1 MDKDEKKRSLP
12 RRMLAFFL
20 TLALVL
26 GSVFLV
32 ANWQKLN
39 FDFIR
44 RYFTYRNLARN
55 EHGQVE
61 SFSYDGGLNSSFI
74 RVGGDLLV
82 CSAGGVR
89 LYSESGAAYVDQVC
103 ALANPVLSSGGNV
116 GMVYDAG
123 GRDLFVYQNHELA
136 FSLNV
141 GEGRTLLSASLSAQG
156 RLTTVTQQSGV
167 KGSVTVYDAAFQPSW
182 GVNLSS
188 RFVTDAILSPDG
200 STLAVLTA
208 GQTGGVYDS
217 QVSLY
222 SQAHATGDPTP
233 DAVCSLGNNAV
244 LKVSWPSGPL
254 RVLGETA
261 LCYVSADGT
270 LVGNYSYAFRYLK
283 GFSLEGD
290 SFSTLLLGKYRAGT
304 EAELVT
310 VGTDGE
316 AIASLPLD
324 QQILSLSSVGRY
336 LSILTADGLNIYTSD
351 LELYHSSADLL
362 GTRKILQ
369 RPDGTVTLLG
379 DETARLYLP
388 D

>member
-1 MDKDEKKRSLP
+1 MDKEEKKASLP
-12 RRMLAFFL
+12 RRVLAFLL
-20 TLALVL
+20 TVALVL

-44 RYFTYRNLARN
+44 RYFTYRDLKRN

-61 SFSYDGGLNSSFI
+61 SFSYDGGLGSSFI

-82 CSAGGVR
+82 CSVGGVR
-89 LYSESGAAYVDQVC
+89 LYSESGAAYVNQVC
-103 ALANPVLSSGGNV
+103 ALSNPVLASGGDM
-116 GMVYDAG
+116 GLLYDAG
-123 GRDLFVYQNHELA
+123 GRELFVYQNHQQV
-136 FSLNV
+136 FSLDV

-200 STLAVLTA
+200 FTLAVLTA

-217 QVSLY
+217 QVTLY
-222 SQAHATGDPTP
+222 SQGHATDDPTP

-261 LCYVSADGT
+261 LCYVRADGA
-270 LVGNYSYAFRYLK
+270 LAGSYPYSYRYLK
-283 GFSLEGD
+283 GFSLDGD

-310 VGTDGE
+310 VGLDGE
-316 AIASLPLD
+316 AIATLPLD
-324 QQILSLSSVGRY
+324 QQILSLSSAGRY
-336 LSILTADGLNIYTSD
+336 LSILTADALSVYTSD
-351 LELYHSSADLL
+351 LKLYHSSSDLL

-379 DETARLYLP
+379 DESARLYLP

>member
-1 MDKDEKKRSLP
+1 MDKED
-12 RRMLAFFL
+12 RRPSRLRRILAFFL
-20 TLALVL
+20 TAALVL

-44 RYFTYRNLARN
+44 RYFAYHSLKRN

-103 ALANPVLSSGGNV
+103 ALTNPVLASSGDTAL
-116 GMVYDAG
+116 VYDAG
-123 GRDLFVYQNHELA
+123 GRDLFVYKDHALA
-136 FSLNV
+136 FSLNAS
-141 GEGRTLLSASLSAQG
+141 EGHTLLAASLSAQG
-156 RLTTVTQQSGV
+156 RLV
-167 KGSVTVYDAAFQPSW
+167 KGSVTVYDESFQPSW

-200 STLAVLTA
+200 NTLAVLTA
-208 GQTGGVYDS
+208 GQTAGVYDS
-217 QVSLY
+217 QISLY
-222 SQAHATGDPTP
+222 SQNHAAGDSTP
-233 DAVCSLGNNAV
+233 DAVCSLGNNAA
-244 LKVSWPSGPL
+244 LKVAWPSGPL

-261 LCYVSADGT
+261 LCYVGADGT
-270 LVGNYSYAFRYLK
+270 LSGSYSYAFRYLK

-290 SFSTLLLGKYRAGT
+290 GFSTLLLGKYRAGT

-316 AIASLPLD
+316 VIASLPLD
-324 QQILSLSSVGRY
+324 QQILSLSSAGRY
-336 LSILTADGLNIYTSD
+336 LSILTADGLSTYTSD
-351 LELYHSSADLL
+351 LKLYHSSADLP

-379 DETARLYLP
+379 DENARLYLP

>member
-1 MDKDEKKRSLP
+1 MDKTKRSLP
-12 RRMLAFFL
+12 RRVLTFL
-20 TLALVL
+20 LTAVLVL

-44 RYFTYRNLARN
+44 RYFTYRDLKRSEN
-55 EHGQVE
+55 GQVE
-61 SFSYDGGLNSSFI
+61 SFSYDGGLNSSFL

-89 LYSESGAAYVDQVC
+89 LYSEGGAAYVDQVC
-103 ALANPVLSSGGNV
+103 ALTNPVLSSGGDV
-116 GMVYDAG
+116 GLVYAAG
-123 GRDLFVYQNHELA
+123 GRDLFVYRNHELV
-136 FSLNV
+136 FSLTTD
-141 GEGRTLLSASLSAQG
+141 EGRTLLSASLSAQG

-167 KGSVTVYDAAFQPSW
+167 KGSVTVYDASFQPSW

-200 STLAVLTA
+200 TTLAVLTA
-208 GQTGGVYDS
+208 GQTVGVYDS
-217 QVSLY
+217 QVALY
-222 SQAHATGDPTP
+222 SQAHAAGDPTP

-244 LKVSWPSGPL
+244 LKVAWPSGPL

-261 LCYVSADGT
+261 LCYVTADGT
-270 LVGNYSYAFRYLK
+270 LAGSYPYSYRYLK
-283 GFSLEGD
+283 GFSLDGD

-304 EAELVT
+304 EAELIT
-310 VGTDGE
+310 VGLDGQ
-316 AIASLPLD
+316 AVASLPLD
-324 QQILSLSSVGRY
+324 QQILSLSSAGRY
-336 LSILTADGLNIYTSD
+336 LSILTADGLSIYTGD
-351 LELYHSSADLL
+351 LKPYHSSADLL
-362 GTRKILQ
+362 GERKLLQ

>member
-1 MDKDEKKRSLP
+1 MDKEEKRPSRL
-12 RRMLAFFL
+12 RRVLAFLL
-20 TLALVL
+20 TAALVL

-44 RYFTYRNLARN
+44 RYFAYHSLKRN

-103 ALANPVLSSGGNV
+103 ALANPVLASSGDTAL
-116 GMVYDAG
+116 VYDAG
-123 GRDLFVYQNHELA
+123 GRDLFVYKDHALA
-136 FSLNV
+136 FSLNAS
-141 GEGRTLLSASLSAQG
+141 EGHTLLAASLSAQG
-156 RLTTVTQQSGV
+156 RLVTVTQQSGV
-167 KGSVTVYDAAFQPSW
+167 KGSVTVYDESFQPSW

-200 STLAVLTA
+200 NTLAVLTA
-208 GQTGGVYDS
+208 GQTAGVYDS
-217 QVSLY
+217 QISLY
-222 SQAHATGDPTP
+222 SQNHAAGDSTP
-233 DAVCSLGNNAV
+233 DAVCSLGNNAA
-244 LKVSWPSGPL
+244 LKVAWPSGPL

-261 LCYVSADGT
+261 LCYVGADGT
-270 LVGNYSYAFRYLK
+270 LSGSYAYAFRYLK

-290 SFSTLLLGKYRAGT
+290 GFSTLLLGKYRAGT

-316 AIASLPLD
+316 VIASLPLD
-324 QQILSLSSVGRY
+324 QQILSLSSAGRY
-336 LSILTADGLNIYTSD
+336 LSILTADGLSTYTSD
-351 LELYHSSADLL
+351 LKLYHSSADLP

-379 DETARLYLP
+379 DENARLYLP

>member
-1 MDKDEKKRSLP
+1 MDKEEKKRSLP
-12 RRMLAFFL
+12 RRVFTFLL

-44 RYFTYRNLARN
+44 RYFTYRDLKRN

-61 SFSYDGGLNSSFI
+61 SFSYDGGLNSSFV

-103 ALANPVLSSGGNV
+103 ALDSPILSSSGDV
-116 GMVYDAG
+116 ALVYDAG
-123 GRDLFVYQNHELA
+123 GSDLFVYKNHEQV
-136 FSLNV
+136 FSLNT

-167 KGSVTVYDAAFQPSW
+167 KGSVTVYDEAFQPSW

-200 STLAVLTA
+200 GTLAVLTA

-217 QVSLY
+217 QVALY
-222 SQAHATGDPTP
+222 SQSHATDDPTP
-233 DAVCSLGNNAV
+233 DAVCSLGNNTA

-254 RVLGETA
+254 RVLGENA

-270 LVGNYSYAFRYLK
+270 LSGSYSYAFRYLK

-290 SFSTLLLGKYRAGT
+290 SFSTLLVGKYRAGT

-316 AIASLPLD
+316 VIASLPLD

-336 LSILTADGLNIYTSD
+336 LSILTADGLSIYTSD
-351 LELYHSSADLL
+351 LKLYHSSDDLL

-379 DETARLYLP
+379 DESARLYLP

>member
-1 MDKDEKKRSLP
+1 MDKTKRSLP
-12 RRMLAFFL
+12 RRVLTFL
-20 TLALVL
+20 LTAVLVL

-44 RYFTYRNLARN
+44 RYFTYRDLKRSEN
-55 EHGQVE
+55 GQVE
-61 SFSYDGGLNSSFI
+61 SFSYDGGMNSSFL

-89 LYSESGAAYVDQVC
+89 LYSEGGAAYVDQVC
-103 ALANPVLSSGGNV
+103 ALTNPVLSSGGDV
-116 GMVYDAG
+116 GLVYDAG
-123 GRDLFVYQNHELA
+123 GRDLFVYRNHELV
-136 FSLNV
+136 FSLTTD
-141 GEGRTLLSASLSAQG
+141 EGRTLLSASLSAQG

-167 KGSVTVYDAAFQPSW
+167 KGSVTVYDASFQPSW

-200 STLAVLTA
+200 TTLAVLTA
-208 GQTGGVYDS
+208 GQTVGVYDS
-217 QVSLY
+217 QVALY
-222 SQAHATGDPTP
+222 AQAHAAGDPTP

-244 LKVSWPSGPL
+244 LKVAWPSGPL

-261 LCYVSADGT
+261 LCYVTADGT
-270 LVGNYSYAFRYLK
+270 LAGSYPYSYRYLK
-283 GFSLEGD
+283 GFSLDGD

-304 EAELVT
+304 EAELIT
-310 VGTDGE
+310 VGLDGQ
-316 AIASLPLD
+316 AVASLPLD
-324 QQILSLSSVGRY
+324 QQILSLSSAGRY
-336 LSILTADGLNIYTSD
+336 LSILTADGLSIYTGD
-351 LELYHSSADLL
+351 LKPYHSSADLL
-362 GTRKILQ
+362 GERKLLQ

>member
-1 MDKDEKKRSLP
+1 MDKEAKKRSLP
-12 RRMLAFFL
+12 RRILTFL
-20 TLALVL
+20 LTAALVL
-26 GSVFLV
+26 GSVVLV
-32 ANWQKLN
+32 ANWEKLN
-39 FDFIR
+39 FDSIR
-44 RYFTYRNLARN
+44 RYFTYRNLKRN

-61 SFSYDGGLNSSFI
+61 SFSYVGGLGSSFV

-103 ALANPVLSSGGNV
+103 SLTNPVLSSCGDTGL
-116 GMVYDAG
+116 VYDVG
-123 GRDLFVYQNHELA
+123 GSELFVYKDHAQV
-136 FSLNV
+136 FSLSV
-141 GEGRTLLSASLSAQG
+141 GEGHSILSASLSAQG

-167 KGSVTVYDAAFQPSW
+167 KGAVTVYDEAFQPSW

-188 RFVTDAILSPDG
+188 RFVTDAVLSPDG
-200 STLAVLTA
+200 GTLAVITA
-208 GQTGGVYDS
+208 GQTGGIYDS

-222 SQAHATGDPTP
+222 SHSRTGGDPTP

-261 LCYVSADGT
+261 LCYVNADGS
-270 LVGNYSYAFRYLK
+270 LAGSYPYAFQYLK
-283 GFSLEGD
+283 SFSLEGD

-310 VGTDGE
+310 IGLDGQE
-316 AIASLPLD
+316 IASLALD

-336 LSILTADGLNIYTSD
+336 LSTLTADGLSIYTGD
-351 LELYHSSADLL
+351 LKLYHSSADLL

-379 DETARLYLP
+379 DESAQLYLP